1 MDRQSRYVLS
11 CLVLLFTSQSIG
23 CGVGSDTELFVPSR
37 INAPAWQPVLTDEQV
52 TVVRNTFSEFQ
63 PELFL
68 DGKVPAGSFVPSNFT
83 PAFFLGP
90 PRAQGTRPTPRG
102 VAIETNG
109 FDLLDKPEFLSST
122 GTYFDRALQPFS
134 VNLGETTL
142 SPLNELEARM
152 QVPFTTGA
160 PVIRVDRRKVR
171 LDVGEVESILFSVRD
186 ALALR
191 FPQIADVDPRNA
203 EIVIE
208 PSIFYVRNSNLGDGW
223 AGGLVTSIGGGR
235 YRIHVM
241 VFYVSGQR
249 RVADW
254 REYLISEAINF
265 YVLSIGRPDLAR

>member
-1 MDRQSRYVLS
+1 M
-11 CLVLLFTSQSIG
+11 
-23 CGVGSDTELFVPSR
+23 GSDTELIVPSR
-37 INAPAWQPVLTDEQV
+37 INAPTWQPVLTDEQV
-52 TVVRNTFSEFQ
+52 TAVRSTFPEFQ

-68 DGKVPAGSFVPSNFT
+68 DGKVPAGSFVPSNFA

-90 PRAQGTRPTPRG
+90 PRPQGTRLTSRG

-109 FDLLDKPEFLSST
+109 FDLPDMPELLPAS
-122 GTYFDRALQPFS
+122 GTYFDRTLQPFS

-142 SPLNELEARM
+142 SALNELEARM
-152 QVPFTTGA
+152 QVPFTSGG

-223 AGGLVTSIGGGR
+223 AGGLVTSVGGGR

-265 YVLSIGRPDLAR
+265 YVLSIGRSDLAR